1 LAGREKDY
9 IIFFWVGLRARRFLD
24 SPGVSTIPFQP
35 VYPPSGELKEK
46 TLYWDKAIETLK
58 GPELQGLQLKRLRQ
72 TLARAAR
79 SPFYG
84 PRLQEAG
91 VSAGN
96 LKSLEDIRRLPVT
109 TKDELRARG
118 AEMLTVPLT
127 DIVRLHASSGT
138 TGQATVIYYTRHD
151 IATWADLVARSM
163 YMAGLRADDVFQ
175 NMMGYGLF
183 TGGLGFHY
191 GAERLGALTIPA
203 GAGNSARQLQ
213 LMQQF
218 GTTAVHIIPS
228 YALYLLNTFAKSGLD
243 PRDLPLRLAFV
254 GAEPH
259 SEDMRRRIEAAYAVK
274 AYNSYGLSEMN
285 GPGVAFECPE
295 QNGMHVWE
303 DSFLLE
309 VVDPR
314 TLEPVGPGEL
324 GELVFTNL
332 TREGM
337 PLLRYRTRDL
347 TSFEASPCP
356 CGRSFRRL
364 ARIQGRSDDMLI
376 IKGVNIFPLQI
387 DKVLMA
393 MPEVGTQYLVELTR
407 ENFNDVM
414 HVKVEVQANFFQE
427 DLNYLTRLQKRITEA
442 LKSELLVT
450 PRVELVEPNT
460 LPRSEGK
467 AQRVVDKRN

>member
-1 LAGREKDY
+1 
-9 IIFFWVGLRARRFLD
+9 V
-24 SPGVSTIPFQP
+24 
-35 VYPPSGELKEK
+35 
-46 TLYWDKAIETLK
+46 YWDANLETLN
-58 GPELQGLQLKRLRQ
+58 PAAVRELQLSRLKQ
-72 TLARAAR
+72 TVGRAAT

-84 PRLQEAG
+84 RRLQDAG
-91 VSAGN
+91 VAAAN
-96 LKSLEDIRRLPVT
+96 LRSLEDIRRIPFT
-109 TKDELRARG
+109 TKDDLRAHG
-118 AEMLTVPLT
+118 LDMLTRPLT
-127 DIVRLHASSGT
+127 DMVRLHASSGT
-138 TGQATVIYYTRHD
+138 TGQATVIYYTRGD
-151 IATWADLVARSM
+151 IEAWADLVARSL
-163 YMAGLRADDVFQ
+163 YMAGMRATDVFQ

-203 GAGNSARQLQ
+203 GAGNSQRQLQ

-218 GTTAVHIIPS
+218 ATTALHIIPS
-228 YALYLLNTFAKSGLD
+228 YALYLLNTFAAHGLD
-243 PRDLPLRLAFV
+243 PRELPLRLAFI

-259 SEDMRRRIEAAYAVK
+259 SEDMRRRIEAAYGVK

-303 DSFLLE
+303 DAFLLE
-309 VVDPR
+309 VLDPE
-314 TLEPVGPGEL
+314 TLEPSRPGET

-347 TSFEASPCP
+347 ASFDDSPCA
-356 CGRSFRRL
+356 CGRSFKRL
-364 ARIQGRSDDMLI
+364 SRIQGRSDDMII

-407 ENFNDVM
+407 HNFSDQM
-414 HVKVEVQANFFQE
+414 LVKVEVQQNFFQE
-427 DLNYLTRLQKRITEA
+427 DLKYLKQLQKRITDA

-460 LPRSEGK
+460 LPQTEGK
-467 AQRVVDKRN
+467 AQRVLDTRE

>member
-1 LAGREKDY
+1 
-9 IIFFWVGLRARRFLD
+9 VGGQ
-24 SPGVSTIPFQP
+24 PGDWPFCLCHFADPNQENK
-35 VYPPSGELKEK
+35 V
-46 TLYWDKAIETLK
+46 YWDAAIETMNPAQRK
-58 GPELQGLQLKRLRQ
+58 DLQLNRLNE
-72 TLARAAR
+72 TLRRAAR

-84 PRLQEAG
+84 ERLAQAG
-91 VSAGN
+91 VTAAG
-96 LKSLEDIRRLPVT
+96 LTRLEDIRKIPFT
-109 TKDELRARG
+109 TKDDLRARG
-118 AEMLTVPLT
+118 LDMLTVPLT
-127 DIVRLHASSGT
+127 ELVRLHASSGT
-138 TGQATVIYYTRHD
+138 TGQATVIYYTRAD
-151 IATWADLVARSM
+151 IETWADLVARCL
-163 YMAGLRADDVFQ
+163 YMTGLRPGDVFQ

-183 TGGLGFHY
+183 TGGLGLHY

-213 LMQQF
+213 IMQQF
-218 GTTAVHIIPS
+218 GTTALHIIPS

-243 PRDLPLRLAFV
+243 PRDLPLRVAYI

-259 SEDMRRRIEAAYAVK
+259 SEDMRRRIEETYGLK

-303 DSFLLE
+303 DAFLLE
-309 VVDPR
+309 VVHPQ
-314 TLEPVGPGEL
+314 TLEPVAPGEL

-332 TREGM
+332 TRQGM
-337 PLLRYRTRDL
+337 PLLRYRSRDL
-347 TSFEASPCP
+347 ASFEAAPCP
-356 CGRSFRRL
+356 CGRSFKRL
-364 ARIQGRSDDMLI
+364 SRIQGRSDDMLI
-376 IKGVNIFPLQI
+376 VKGVNIFPLQV

-414 HVKVEVQANFFQE
+414 HVKVEVQPNFFQE
-427 DLNYLTRLQKRITEA
+427 DLKYLKQLQKRITEA
-442 LKSELLVT
+442 LKSELLMT

-467 AQRVVDKRN
+467 AQRVVDKRQ

>member
-1 LAGREKDY
+1 
-9 IIFFWVGLRARRFLD
+9 V
-24 SPGVSTIPFQP
+24 
-35 VYPPSGELKEK
+35 
-46 TLYWDKAIETLK
+46 YWDAKLETLE
-58 GPELQGLQLKRLRQ
+58 PAVVQDLQLTRLRQ
-72 TLARAAR
+72 TVALAAQ

-84 PRLQEAG
+84 QRLKEAG
-91 VSAGN
+91 VGAAG
-96 LKSLEDIRRLPVT
+96 LRSLEDVRRIPFT
-109 TKDELRARG
+109 TKDDLRAHGR
-118 AEMLTVPLT
+118 EMLTRPLA
-127 DIVRLHASSGT
+127 DMVRLHASSGT
-138 TGQATVIYYTRHD
+138 TGQATVIYYTRAD
-151 IATWADLVARSM
+151 IEAWADLVARSL
-163 YMAGLRADDVFQ
+163 YMAGMRAADVFQ

-191 GAERLGALTIPA
+191 GAERLGALTIPV
-203 GAGNSARQLQ
+203 GAGNSQRQLQ

-218 GTTAVHIIPS
+218 ATTALHIIPS
-228 YALYLLNTFAKSGLD
+228 YALYLLNTFAQQGLD

-259 SEDMRRRIEAAYAVK
+259 SEDMRRRIEAAYGVK

-295 QNGMHVWE
+295 QNGLHVWE
-303 DSFLLE
+303 DAFLLE
-309 VVDPR
+309 VLNPE
-314 TLEPVGPGEL
+314 TLEPAPPGEP

-347 TSFEASPCP
+347 ASFDDSPCP
-356 CGRSFRRL
+356 CGRSFKRL
-364 ARIQGRSDDMLI
+364 SRIMGRTDDMVI

-407 ENFNDVM
+407 QDFSDQM
-414 HVKVEVQANFFQE
+414 LVKVEVQQTFFQE
-427 DLNYLTRLQKRITEA
+427 DLKYLKQLQKRITEA

-460 LPRSEGK
+460 LPRTEGK
-467 AQRVVDKRN
+467 AQRVVDKRG

>member
-1 LAGREKDY
+1 
-9 IIFFWVGLRARRFLD
+9 
-24 SPGVSTIPFQP
+24 
-35 VYPPSGELKEK
+35 VYWNAE
-46 TLYWDKAIETLK
+46 IETLK
-58 GPELQGLQLKRLRQ
+58 SADLRGLQLRRLRA
-72 TLARAAR
+72 TVERAAH

-84 PRLQEAG
+84 RRLQEAG
-91 VSAGN
+91 VAAAD
-96 LKSLEDIRRLPVT
+96 LKSVEDVRRIPLT
-109 TKDELRARG
+109 TKDDLRTHGLA
-118 AEMLTVPLT
+118 MLTLPLT
-127 DIVRLHASSGT
+127 DMVRLHASSGT
-138 TGQATVIYYTRHD
+138 TGQATVIYYTRRD
-151 IATWADLVARSM
+151 IETWADLVARSM
-163 YMAGLRADDVFQ
+163 YMTGMRATDVFQ

-191 GAERLGALTIPA
+191 GAERLGALTIPI
-203 GAGNSARQLQ
+203 GAGNSQRQLQ

-218 GTTAVHIIPS
+218 STTALHIIPS
-228 YALYLLNTFAKSGLD
+228 YALYLLNTFADQGLD
-243 PRDLPLRLAFV
+243 PRGLPLRLAFL

-259 SEDMRRRIEAAYAVK
+259 SEDMRRRIEQAYGLK

-309 VVDPR
+309 VLDPH
-314 TLEPVGPGEL
+314 TLEPLPPGEP

-332 TREGM
+332 TRQGM

-347 TSFEASPCP
+347 ASYDDSPCA
-356 CGRSFRRL
+356 CGRGFRRL
-364 ARIQGRSDDMLI
+364 SRIMGRTDDMLI
-376 IKGVNIFPLQI
+376 IKGVNIFPMQI

-393 MPEVGTQYLVELTR
+393 MPEVGAQYLVELTR
-407 ENFNDVM
+407 QDFSDM
-414 HVKVEVQANFFQE
+414 MLVKVEVQQNFFQE
-427 DLNYLTRLQKRITEA
+427 DLKYLKQLQKRITEA

-467 AQRVVDKRN
+467 AQRVIDRRQ

>member
-1 LAGREKDY
+1 
-9 IIFFWVGLRARRFLD
+9 
-24 SPGVSTIPFQP
+24 
-35 VYPPSGELKEK
+35 
-46 TLYWDKAIETLK
+46 LYWNPELETLD
-58 GPELQGLQLKRLRQ
+58 PAALQALQLSRLRQ
-72 TLARAAR
+72 TIERAAQ

-84 PRLQEAG
+84 RRLQEEGFA
-91 VSAGN
+91 VAD
-96 LKSLEDIRRLPVT
+96 LKSVEDVGKIPFT
-109 TKDELRARG
+109 TKDDLRAHG
-118 AEMLTVPLT
+118 LSMLTLPLT
-127 DIVRLHASSGT
+127 EMVRLHASSGT
-138 TGQATVIYYTRHD
+138 TGQATVIYYTRAD
-151 IATWADLVARSM
+151 IESWADLVARSM
-163 YMAGLRADDVFQ
+163 YMTGMRAADVFQ

-191 GAERLGALTIPA
+191 GAERLGALTIPV
-203 GAGNSARQLQ
+203 GAGNSLRQLQ

-218 GTTAVHIIPS
+218 GTTALHIIPS
-228 YALYLLNTFAKSGLD
+228 YALYLLNTFAAQNLD
-243 PRDLPLRLAFV
+243 PRDLPLRLAFL

-259 SEDMRRRIEAAYAVK
+259 SEDMRRRIEAAYGVK
-274 AYNSYGLSEMN
+274 AFNSYGLSEMN

-303 DSFLLE
+303 DSFLVE
-309 VVDPR
+309 VLDPN
-314 TLEPVGPGEL
+314 TLEPVPPGVP

-332 TREGM
+332 TRQGM

-347 TSFEASPCP
+347 ASYDDSPCA

-364 ARIQGRSDDMLI
+364 SRIMGRTDDMLI
-376 IKGVNIFPLQI
+376 IKGVNIFPMQI

-407 ENFNDVM
+407 QNFSDQM
-414 HVKVEVQANFFQE
+414 LVKVEVQQNFFHE
-427 DLNYLTRLQKRITEA
+427 DLKYLKQLQKKITEA

-467 AQRVVDKRN
+467 AQRVIDRRSNQGQV